1 MGRVEAYENDIK
13 KIQKLNLTSDIFIS
27 KVLEESGEVP
37 QVIARRIENQKDDF
51 CLKEWI
57 TLAARATSIEEFG
70 KAIR

>member
-1 MGRVEAYENDIK
+1 MCE
-13 KIQKLNLTSDIFIS
+13 IFDEERREGLRTAIF
-27 KVLEESGEVP
+27 VILEESGEVP
-37 QVIARRIENQKDDF
+37 QVIARRIENPKDDF